1 LADRATKSGVSVEMI
16 VNLALSEYLN
26 TPLHTLFQVST
37 SGALVAGVYD
47 KQVSVQTI
55 LEHGDFGGT
64 FAHLDGEMVVL
75 DGHAYQVLG
84 TGAVAKA
91 SPDAWAPFAVVTR
104 FSPETKVTLGPVSS
118 LQELQRLCDP
128 HRKSGNLFYA
138 LRPDGT
144 FARMRTKAVNPA
156 APGARLLDAAK
167 AQSEFS
173 FENISGTLVGLWSP
187 VFSSAFSVAGYHLH
201 FLSSDHQHGGHVLDL
216 EAERLQLQ
224 LETLNDFH
232 LVLPESQASCE
243 QTLPRTRPTNSLTQN
258 RRIEGP
264 KRNRQRDG
272 IGRRRLGGV
281 STGKMPGSRSIQS
294 SLLPGPMKI
303 ASFNINNINRRLS
316 NLLHWLHEAQGRARH
331 TLQHQ

>member
-1 LADRATKSGVSVEMI
+1 MPDLKVKIPQSISNALVDRASKRGAAIETI

-55 LEHGDFGGT
+55 LEHGDFGLGT

-84 TGAVAKA
+84 TGAVAEA

-104 FSPETKVTLGPVSS
+104 FSPETNVTVGPVSS
-118 LQELQRLCDP
+118 FLELQRLCDP

-138 LRPDGT
+138 LRLDGN
-144 FARMRTKAVNPA
+144 FARIRIRAVNRA
-156 APGARLLDAAK
+156 APRARLLDAAK

-187 VFSSAFSVAGYHLH
+187 GFSSAFSVAGYHLH

-216 EAERLQLQ
+216 EAEQLQLQ

-232 LVLPESQASCE
+232 LVLPESQSFLRSDLSKNTADELAYAE
-243 QTLPRTRPTNSLTQN
+243 Q
-258 RRIEGP
+258 
-264 KRNRQRDG
+264 
-272 IGRRRLGGV
+272 
-281 STGKMPGSRSIQS
+281 
-294 SLLPGPMKI
+294 
-303 ASFNINNINRRLS
+303 A
-316 NLLHWLHEAQGRARH
+316 H
-331 TLQHQ
+331 

>member
-1 LADRATKSGVSVEMI
+1 MPDLTVKIPRSIHNTLVDRASKSGSTIETI

-55 LEHGDFGGT
+55 LEHGDFGLGT

-84 TGAVAKA
+84 TGAVAEA
-91 SPDAWAPFAVVTR
+91 SPNAWAPFAVVTR
-104 FSPETKVTLGPVSS
+104 FSPETNVTLGPISTF
-118 LQELQRLCDP
+118 LELQRLCDS

-138 LRPDGT
+138 LRLDGT
-144 FARMRTKAVNPA
+144 FARIRTRAVNPA

-187 VFSSAFSVAGYHLH
+187 GFSSAFSVAGYHLH

-216 EAERLQLQ
+216 EAEQLQLQ

-232 LVLPESQASCE
+232 LVLPES
-243 QTLPRTRPTNSLTQN
+243 
-258 RRIEGP
+258 
-264 KRNRQRDG
+264 RNFLRAD
-272 IGRRRLGGV
+272 
-281 STGKMPGSRSIQS
+281 
-294 SLLPGPMKI
+294 
-303 ASFNINNINRRLS
+303 LS
-316 NLLHWLHEAQGRARH
+316 KNTADELAYAERAH
-331 TLQHQ
+331 

>member
-1 LADRATKSGVSVEMI
+1 MPNLTVKIPRSISNALADRVAKGGATIETI

-55 LEHGDFGGT
+55 LEHGDFGLGT

-84 TGAVAKA
+84 TGAVAEA
-91 SPDAWAPFAVVTR
+91 SPNAWAPFAVVTR
-104 FSPETKVTLGPVSS
+104 FSPETNVTLGPISTF
-118 LQELQRLCDP
+118 LELQRLCDS

-138 LRPDGT
+138 LRLDGT
-144 FARMRTKAVNPA
+144 FARIRTRAVNPA

-187 VFSSAFSVAGYHLH
+187 GFSSAFSVAGYHLH

-216 EAERLQLQ
+216 EAEQLQLQ

-232 LVLPESQASCE
+232 LVLPES
-243 QTLPRTRPTNSLTQN
+243 
-258 RRIEGP
+258 
-264 KRNRQRDG
+264 RNFLRAD
-272 IGRRRLGGV
+272 
-281 STGKMPGSRSIQS
+281 
-294 SLLPGPMKI
+294 
-303 ASFNINNINRRLS
+303 LS
-316 NLLHWLHEAQGRARH
+316 KNTADELAYAERAH
-331 TLQHQ
+331 